1 MVCSVRGLDT
11 GGSRDVGGVV
21 RVTRGGAA
29 AADDDHE
36 EVSDECGKGE
46 GRQWEEG
53 EWLWEVKRDG
63 GVRVWERGAG

>member
-1 MVCSVRGLDT
+1 M
-11 GGSRDVGGVV
+11 GGIV

-29 AADDDHE
+29 AADDDYE
-36 EVSDECGKGE
+36 EVSDEYGKGE

-63 GVRVWERGAG
+63 GVRVWERGTG